1 MKIGLKSF
9 WCIKTVKHTGLY
21 CPVLVCVTGIVTYLT
36 SFVKTCHMYR
46 DSYSMMRE
54 LSKNIVVMLL
64 FLEMK
69 VEEMLLF

>member
-1 MKIGLKSF
+1 
-9 WCIKTVKHTGLY
+9 
-21 CPVLVCVTGIVTYLT
+21 
-36 SFVKTCHMYR
+36 MYS

-54 LSKNIVVMLL
+54 LSKNIVVILL